1 MKPLRSTFDARF
13 AAGAIAL
20 ACAYA
25 AVAAGCESPVQDE
38 EIAAQGDEVAGV
50 PEGPFHRYGQNCL
63 ACHGGYGPGPQFLLA
78 GTVFATP
85 DADIPVLGATVTV
98 TDSAGTTI
106 PVVSNCAGNFYID
119 IEGWEAEFPLRV
131 EVACPMP
138 DGSIRR
144 NVMGTRINR
153 DGGCASCHERGVA
166 TADSPGQIFC
176 AKTQPDPPFEI
187 PASCEGGP
195 LAGSQ

>member
-85 DADIPVLGATVTV
+85 DADI
-98 TDSAGTTI
+98 
-106 PVVSNCAGNFYID
+106 
-119 IEGWEAEFPLRV
+119 
-131 EVACPMP
+131 
-138 DGSIRR
+138 
-144 NVMGTRINR
+144 
-153 DGGCASCHERGVA
+153 
-166 TADSPGQIFC
+166 QIGR
-176 AKTQPDPPFEI
+176 AHV
-187 PASCEGGP
+187 
-195 LAGSQ
+195 

>member
-1 MKPLRSTFDARF
+1 M
-13 AAGAIAL
+13 
-20 ACAYA
+20 
-25 AVAAGCESPVQDE
+25 
-38 EIAAQGDEVAGV
+38 
-50 PEGPFHRYGQNCL
+50 
-63 ACHGGYGPGPQFLLA
+63 QFLNDLQPPYDL
-78 GTVFATP
+78 TYSDVFMVPSLSSVPSRFDVDLTTP
-85 DADIPVLGATVTV
+85 DGL
-98 TDSAGTTI
+98 GTTI